1 MSKKDVL
8 GTLSPAY
15 GLMSGQGVFGK
26 LADAGMGGI
35 IPSMLAD
42 RRKDKKEDAEEAAR
56 IASKNPM
63 TPIPAPAMKKGGS
76 IKSSAS
82 KRADGIA
89 IRGKTKG
96 RMV

>member
-1 MSKKDVL
+1 MAQKIEVPVGGELKKFIEQRDEQRDEQRQMKAETDAYNRALVYPE
-8 GTLSPAY
+8 TPKSPK
-15 GLMSGQGVFGK
+15 VE
-26 LADAGMGGI
+26 
-35 IPSMLAD
+35 
-42 RRKDKKEDAEEAAR
+42 KKA
-56 IASKNPM
+56 
-63 TPIPAPAMKKGGS
+63 KGGS